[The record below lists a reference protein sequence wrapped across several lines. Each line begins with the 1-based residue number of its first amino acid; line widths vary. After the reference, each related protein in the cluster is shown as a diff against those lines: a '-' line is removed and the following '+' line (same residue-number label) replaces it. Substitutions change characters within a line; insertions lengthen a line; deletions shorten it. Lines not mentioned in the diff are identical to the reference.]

1 MTKMTNFSRKIRK
14 YPILAKRLFLIIL
27 ILSFSFWIYLIFNPQ
42 LLSNIFSQNWCK
54 DFELNDNLSC
64 GEESLFTKDKFP
76 LFQQGNFQKA
86 VDFFTEQRRK
96 DKNNP
101 EILIYLNNA
110 KLMQKGKKSY
120 TIAIVVPINQ
130 DARGTAEGLLRGAA
144 QVQEDFNKNPQH
156 PGLKILVVNDENKPD
171 TVNNLA
177 KHLLSKDDVVAVIG
191 HYTSELTRLALP
203 VYQQK
208 RVVVISPA
216 TAARNSILSGKK
228 FPQNFLFRTVPSV
241 KFEIPLLIDKLQLS
255 QLASGKKVAIFY
267 TPSSTFSKSA
277 FEEFRNQLGANR
289 IIERDVSSS
298 RFTPDSTLNEVKQQ
312 GAKALILIP
321 DGQVTLHSFKNT
333 LSLIDV
339 NEDQLPIGGQ
349 SVLYDE
355 RILNKKNIVKNLSIV
370 ISWHPLR
377 SPNQEVVD
385 KAKQLWGTGKIGVQ
399 SGISYDATLVL
410 TTALEKVSINDRLEK
425 QRSTI
430 QQQLN
435 GLQIKEG
442 ASGNISFDQDGD
454 RKENPSQI
462 VHVVPTKCSKFGAI
476 FVPMNYDLTKL
487 DCQQMIKD
495 NKINK

>member
-14 YPILAKRLFLIIL
+14 YPILAKWLFLIIL
-27 ILSFSFWIYLIFNPQ
+27 ILSFSSWIYLIFNPQ
-42 LLSNIFSQNWCK
+42 LLINIFSQNWCK

-110 KLMQKGKKSY
+110 KLMKEGKKSY

-130 DARGTAEGLLRGAA
+130 DARGIAEALLRGAA

-177 KHLLSKDDVVAVIG
+177 EYLLSKDDVVAVIG

-216 TAARNSILSGKK
+216 TAARNSILSGHK

-241 KFEIPLLIDKLQLS
+241 KFEIPELIDKLQLS
-255 QLASGKKVAIFY
+255 QLASGEKVAIFY

-298 RFTPDSTLNEVKQQ
+298 HFTPDSTLNEVKQQ

-385 KAKQLWGTGKIGVQ
+385 KAKQLWGTGNIGVQ

-454 RKENPSQI
+454 RKENPYQI
-462 VHVVPTKCSKFGAI
+462 VHVVPTKCSKYGAI
-476 FVPMNYDLTKL
+476 FAPMNYDLTKL
-487 DCQQMIKD
+487 DCLSNDQGL
-495 NKINK
+495 